1 MTLDIGIVVTI
12 MLVAMVLFA
21 TEKLRVDLV
30 ALIVMATLL
39 GSGILAPEDG
49 ISGFSNT
56 ATVTVAAMFI
66 LSAGLFRTG
75 AVNVVGAHLAVL
87 AEKNFFLALLTLM
100 IGVGTLSAF
109 INNTAAVAIFMPI
122 VIGVARQIHVSPS
135 KLLMP
140 LSFASMFGGVCTLI
154 GTSTNI
160 LASSIVERHGQKPFG
175 MFEFT
180 PLGIIFF
187 GVGILYMFTVGVRWI
202 PTRRTT
208 LDLTQEFGMRKYLT
222 EIVLLPEAKSAGQ
235 PLKQSP
241 LVHDLDIDV
250 IEIHREG
257 SPVRVPTPDTILR
270 AHDVLRVRCS
280 VDEIQKMQEREGVIL
295 KPHARWRDTE
305 LESEHAVL
313 VEAVVAPNSML
324 VDKSLKEIKFRN
336 VFGATALAIR
346 HRGVVMHENLGV
358 TRLLAGDVLLI
369 EAQRDHLDELK
380 RNPAF
385 VIVSEVGLP
394 HYRRDKII
402 PALLILTSV
411 VSLAALDIQ
420 PIVVTSIIGCVLLI
434 LTRCISLEEAYESI
448 QWQVIFLL
456 AGVLTLGLAL
466 EKTGAA
472 EVLSQVI
479 ISSVGVWGPLALVS
493 TFYLISTLLTNVMS
507 NVATAALLAPIAIVA
522 AESLQLDARPFLM
535 AVTFAASASFMT
547 PVGYQTNTLIY
558 GPGQYRFADF
568 LRVGTPLN
576 LLLWVLSTWLIPV
589 FWPFESTG

>member
-12 MLVAMVLFA
+12 MLAAMVLFA

-75 AVNVVGAHLAVL
+75 AVNVVGAGLTVL
-87 AEKNFFLALLTLM
+87 AEKNFFLALLTIM
-100 IGVGTLSAF
+100 VGVGTLSAF

-154 GTSTNI
+154 GTSTNV
-160 LASSIVERHGQKPFG
+160 LASSIVERHGQEPFG

-180 PLGIIFF
+180 PLGLIFF
-187 GVGILYMFTVGVRWI
+187 GVGVLYMFTVGVRWI

-257 SPVRVPTPDTILR
+257 DPVRVPTPDTILR

-305 LESEHAVL
+305 LESERAVL

-324 VDKSLKEIKFRN
+324 VDKSLKNIKFRN

-358 TRLLAGDVLLI
+358 TRLQAGDVLLI

-394 HYRRDKII
+394 HYRRDKIV

-411 VSLAALDIQ
+411 VSLAALEIQ
-420 PIVVTSIIGCVLLI
+420 PIVVTSIIGCVLLV

-479 ISSVGVWGPLALVS
+479 ISTVGVWGPLAMVS
-493 TFYLISTLLTNVMS
+493 AFYLLSTLLTNVMS

-558 GPGQYRFADF
+558 GPGQYRFSDF